1 MEDRNR
7 TYLSQEWTGVDG
19 KQIAGKNGSCDAQC
33 RASTLRGIVVG
44 VRWSSSLRRAHS
56 RHVLYRSG
64 GFDSSKRAGIRC
76 QRMWIL
82 IRTQRRRNG
91 TWQVMH

>member
-1 MEDRNR
+1 MGDRNR

-44 VRWSSSLRRAHS
+44 VRWSPPFAGLTLVMSCTGQEDLTPRRGLVYDA
-56 RHVLYRSG
+56 SG
-64 GFDSSKRAGIRC
+64 CGFSYALSEGGMGRGR
-76 QRMWIL
+76 
-82 IRTQRRRNG
+82 
-91 TWQVMH
+91 

>member
-1 MEDRNR
+1 MGDRNQ
-7 TYLSQEWTGVDG
+7 TYLSQEWTGADG
-19 KQIAGKNGSCDAQC
+19 KQIARKNGSCDAQC
-33 RASTLRGIVVG
+33 RASTPRGIFVG
-44 VRWSSSLRRAHS
+44 VRWSPPFAGLTL
-56 RHVLYRSG
+56 VMYRSG